1 MRRQRLKAKTR
12 EYIWPLAESSI
23 IDHSRKNTKDQR
35 PIQKDIKTKREG
47 KERERRKTSEGG
59 DGRRIKIKNTTL
71 ASFLRLSFLVF
82 TFWKGASVSS
92 FTLLYLLSTVLTLY
106 PSLCT
111 VVRRYE

>member
-59 DGRRIKIKNTTL
+59 DGRRKDIGVEPIEDTMDKDQ
-71 ASFLRLSFLVF
+71 
-82 TFWKGASVSS
+82 G
-92 FTLLYLLSTVLTLY
+92 
-106 PSLCT
+106 
-111 VVRRYE
+111 